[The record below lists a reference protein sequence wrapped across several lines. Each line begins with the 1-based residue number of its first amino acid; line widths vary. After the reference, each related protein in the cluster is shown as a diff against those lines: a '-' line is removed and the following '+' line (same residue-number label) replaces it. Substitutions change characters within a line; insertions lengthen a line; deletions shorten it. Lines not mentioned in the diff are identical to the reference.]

1 MGMALSAQNHI
12 KMSGAYF
19 ARFIRRKFSILFEI
33 AENGEK
39 DSLLFVMDNDPSQTS
54 AKAKHALL
62 SARANMHVIPARSPD
77 LNPIENLFNTARKQ
91 INAGVKDKNIS
102 NETWNDF
109 VSRVTLNIWSVPKD
123 YIDKTIAS
131 MPVRVE
137 NEIKNK

>member
-1 MGMALSAQNHI
+1 
-12 KMSGAYF
+12 MSGAYF

-54 AKAKHALL
+54 ANAKRALL
-62 SARANMHVIPARSPD
+62 SARASMHVIPARSPD

-109 VSRVTLNIWSVPKD
+109 VSRVTPNIWSVPKD

-131 MPVRVE
+131 MPVRVK
-137 NEIKNK
+137 NEVKNK